1 VSCPNGVQRARSS
14 YREHKG
20 QLSRSNISKAPSLKI
35 DNSPKLT
42 AWRFVGNGSIRGARY
57 VGRII
62 CAHAEKD
69 IDFVGMNKRLGFF
82 AHGLEHFDDL
92 GGPIW
97 LLDKISDAG
106 PIHLGFRFRINIATA
121 DNNL

>member
-1 VSCPNGVQRARSS
+1 VHAVAFWKKKCRSCNGYSS
-14 YREHKG
+14 
-20 QLSRSNISKAPSLKI
+20 L
-35 DNSPKLT
+35 
-42 AWRFVGNGSIRGARY
+42 IRRARY

-69 IDFVGMNKRLGFF
+69 IDFVEMNKRLGFF

-92 GGPIW
+92 GGPIR